1 MKRWAIFVLLTVAFI
16 FSYKALFADGA
27 SAVKEDVSQKLNQV
41 IQNQE
46 KILRELDEIKAELQ
60 VIKVRSSN
68 R

>member
-1 MKRWAIFVLLTVAFI
+1 MKRWAMFILLVVAFI

-27 SAVKEDVSQKLNQV
+27 SSVKEDASQKLNQV

-46 KILRELDEIKAELQ
+46 KILRELDEIKAELE
-60 VIKVRSSN
+60 VIKVRASN